1 MNRKLEFLKQ
11 HGIKPIKIEKTGKVL
26 IIDTVDGKYVLKEN
40 KHKDNIYRYLKSR
53 NFNYLPSMITNIDEE
68 YIITKYED
76 DIDMPLEQKV
86 NDMVDLLSLL
96 HNKTSFYKEIDNDEY
111 KKIFEDINNNIAYLD
126 SYYNDMITII
136 ESKVYMSPSE
146 YLLARNITKVL
157 YRLERLKKETELWF
171 DSVKDKNKIRNVVL
185 HNNLDISHFIKNEN
199 SFFINWDK
207 SKIDMPIF
215 DLYKLYLRNDGYDF
229 IEVLNRYEE
238 RYPLLEDERNL
249 LMILIR
255 LPDILE
261 RVTNELQNTR
271 YVKKLINNIDR
282 SENLLPNY
290 FNNEPN

>member
-238 RYPLLEDERNL
+238 RYPLLEEERNL